1 MLFKIE
7 IGLIEK
13 KTSNNVVPPETAGFP
28 AGLVG

>member
-13 KTSNNVVPPETAGFP
+13 KHQIMLFPPETAGFP

>member
-7 IGLIEK
+7 IGLIAK
-13 KTSNNVVPPETAGFP
+13 KYQMLRPPETAGFP